1 MEQLLDKIAKAP
13 PAVKYGGLA
22 GLVVLLSVLNFF
34 FGIQPLQD
42 SIAEQENTQRG
53 LDRQLAEKQEIAQNL
68 NERRREMD
76 ILEQKLA
83 EALTELPEKKD
94 IDELLAQLND
104 IGKKSGLEISRVE
117 PGGETNA
124 TFFAGCAA

>member
-13 PAVKYGGLA
+13 AAAKYGGLA

-42 SIAEQENTQRG
+42 QIATQENQQRA

-68 NERRREMD
+68 NERNWF
-76 ILEQKLA
+76 K
-83 EALTELPEKKD
+83 
-94 IDELLAQLND
+94 
-104 IGKKSGLEISRVE
+104 
-117 PGGETNA
+117 GGNHE
-124 TFFAGCAA
+124 